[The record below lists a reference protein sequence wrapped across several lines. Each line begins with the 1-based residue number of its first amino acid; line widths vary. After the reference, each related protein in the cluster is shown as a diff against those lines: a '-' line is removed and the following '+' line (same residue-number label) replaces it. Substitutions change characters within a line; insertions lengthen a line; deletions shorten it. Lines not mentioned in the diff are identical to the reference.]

1 MAVLEGD
8 MTTQLDA
15 DRLAALGVPVVPIT
29 TGRACHLDAAMVHS
43 GLHLLAQQLDPAG
56 LDLLWVENVGNLVC
70 PAEFAVGE
78 HRKVALLSVTEGD
91 DKPLK
96 YPVMFRE
103 ADCVLITKVD
113 LLPHLPIAVERI
125 EAHVRQINPH
135 CAIFRVSA
143 TSGAG
148 LDAWHAWLHEQRAA
162 RTTSATPQ
170 PSSSRRRLLALLLAA
185 ALGGAALS
193 GCNRTPTSSET
204 PVRLGF
210 SAWPGWF
217 PWQVSQERGLFAKAG
232 VPVALQWFD
241 GYLDSINALNAG
253 QLDCNSQT
261 LGDTIS
267 SVAGGADLVVVLTND
282 NSTGNDQVIAAPGIS
297 SVADLKGKKVAAEE
311 GTVDHYLLLLGLKKA
326 GLSPS
331 DITFV
336 PLETG
341 AAAAAFVAGK
351 VDAVGVFAPFTT
363 QALKRPG
370 STTLFSSRDFPGAI
384 SDHLVCRRDFV
395 AKHPEKI
402 QKIVNTW
409 FATLDAIKSDPQAAL
424 KIMAARAGVSEA
436 EYKAYDAG
444 TRIFTL
450 EENRKAFQPGTTMA
464 SLPYA
469 ANQISAFLQEVG
481 LAKTPPKLDGMLQ
494 PKFVDAVP

>member
-1 MAVLEGD
+1 
-8 MTTQLDA
+8 
-15 DRLAALGVPVVPIT
+15 
-29 TGRACHLDAAMVHS
+29 MVRS
-43 GLHLLAQQLDPAG
+43 A
-56 LDLLWVENVGNLVC
+56 
-70 PAEFAVGE
+70 
-78 HRKVALLSVTEGD
+78 
-91 DKPLK
+91 PLR
-96 YPVMFRE
+96 PR
-103 ADCVLITKVD
+103 
-113 LLPHLPIAVERI
+113 H
-125 EAHVRQINPH
+125 
-135 CAIFRVSA
+135 
-143 TSGAG
+143 
-148 LDAWHAWLHEQRAA
+148 
-162 RTTSATPQ
+162 
-170 PSSSRRRLLALLLAA
+170 RLLGLLLVAA
-185 ALGGAALS
+185 IGGGALS
-193 GCNRTPTSSET
+193 SCVKPPSVDA
-204 PVRLGF
+204 PVRIGY

-217 PWQVSQERGLFAKAG
+217 PWKVSEEKGLFAKAG
-232 VPVALQWFD
+232 VPVTLQWFD

-267 SVAGGADLVVVLTND
+267 SVAGGADLQVVLTND
-282 NSTGNDQVIAAPGIS
+282 NSTGNDQIIAAPGIRR
-297 SVADLKGKKVAAEE
+297 VADLKGKKVAAEE

-326 GLSPS
+326 GLSAS
-331 DITFV
+331 DIQFV

-395 AKHPEKI
+395 EKNPEKI

-409 FATLDAIKSDPQAAL
+409 FATLDAIKADPQAAL

-481 LAKTPPKLDGMLQ
+481 LAKTPPKLEGMLQ